1 MRLTPVL
8 ARSYAATLLVSLSFV
23 SPVAAQTSSIA
34 ASNAARV
41 DGPSVSIDNFGQVN
55 ANYYRGEQ
63 PEGREY
69 ADLAALGV
77 KTVIDLQADGENQEE
92 ERLVDAAGMKFYRI
106 PMTTR
111 VPPTPEQLT
120 LFLRIVNDPTQQ
132 PVYVHCAGG
141 RHRTGVMTA
150 VYRISH
156 DGWTADQAFRE
167 MKQYKFG
174 ADFLHAEFKKFV
186 YAYRVTLA
194 AKAPAAAVTVAAKT
208 GG

>member
-1 MRLTPVL
+1 M
-8 ARSYAATLLVSLSFV
+8 
-23 SPVAAQTSSIA
+23 
-34 ASNAARV
+34 
-41 DGPSVSIDNFGQVN
+41 
-55 ANYYRGEQ
+55 
-63 PEGREY
+63 
-69 ADLAALGV
+69 
-77 KTVIDLQADGENQEE
+77 
-92 ERLVDAAGMKFYRI
+92 
-106 PMTTR
+106 
-111 VPPTPEQLT
+111 
-120 LFLRIVNDPTQQ
+120 NDPTQQ

-156 DGWTADQAFRE
+156 DGWTADEAFRGNE
-167 MKQYKFG
+167 ASKFG